1 MKKYKSR
8 QQRIVV
14 DPEKREDMED
24 LLDLRSAK
32 KKEGNTPTVAL
43 DQLKRKI

>member
-8 QQRIVV
+8 QQRIVTSL
-14 DPEKREDMED
+14 KKSEDMED

-32 KKEGNTPTVAL
+32 KKEVNSPTITL